1 MRSMAIIHINFARR
15 TLKSVLLGTP
25 FWQLGLGALGALLV
39 IATLIQAGSI
49 TEKKQALEETLRHDE
64 KKLEL
69 ARHQVVKPVMI
80 AEGRALE
87 INAAIQQLNL
97 PWSDVFDAIEEA
109 TPASIAL
116 MSIEPDAKKQLL
128 KGEAEALNSDDMI
141 AYIEQLKKVALFS
154 HVDLVKHEV
163 NEQDQFRP
171 IRFEF
176 EAQWKDRR

>member
-1 MRSMAIIHINFARR
+1 
-15 TLKSVLLGTP
+15 
-25 FWQLGLGALGALLV
+25 
-39 IATLIQAGSI
+39 
-49 TEKKQALEETLRHDE
+49 
-64 KKLEL
+64 
-69 ARHQVVKPVMI
+69 MI